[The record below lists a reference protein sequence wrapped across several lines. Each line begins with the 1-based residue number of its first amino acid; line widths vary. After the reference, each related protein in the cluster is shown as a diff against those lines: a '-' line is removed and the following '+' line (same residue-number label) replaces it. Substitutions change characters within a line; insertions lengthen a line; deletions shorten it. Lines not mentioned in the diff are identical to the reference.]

1 MPKYRVLAVREYY
14 FETTVEADTAA
25 DAGVKAGDMI
35 RAGQLQPSETLPPS
49 ISSMDVYQI
58 PADATWIQE

>member
-14 FETTVEADTAA
+14 YETVVDAETAA
-25 DAGVKAGDMI
+25 SAGVKAGDMI
-35 RAGQLQPSETLPPS
+35 RAGELQPSGMPPS

-58 PADATWIQE
+58 PADTAWVQE